1 MCLESHTEILV
12 KQFGVPAENPS
23 SASFLCSVSKTNLE
37 LAHTQTQQAKDKF
50 RPVQDLHYIFLPH
63 LLNNLCTTLSFHKFH
78 PHLLHSTNRSP
89 PSSLPPSPAQRPQPP
104 ASCPASRLAPP
115 RSHPVSPVH
124 LLHGNRAI
132 QSGNYPFASCN
143 QPSFRP
149 QEPQCVGIT
158 LHPLLLIPPGQ
169 SL

>member
-1 MCLESHTEILV
+1 MYQNKLKQPAQMCLESHTEILV

-89 PSSLPPSPAQRPQPP
+89 PSSLPPSPAFCCPRTTPTAACQLPRLQTCSTKITPCVSRP
-104 ASCPASRLAPP
+104 SAP
-115 RSHPVSPVH
+115 RQ
-124 LLHGNRAI
+124 
-132 QSGNYPFASCN
+132 QSYTE
-143 QPSFRP
+143 R
-149 QEPQCVGIT
+149 
-158 LHPLLLIPPGQ
+158 
-169 SL
+169 